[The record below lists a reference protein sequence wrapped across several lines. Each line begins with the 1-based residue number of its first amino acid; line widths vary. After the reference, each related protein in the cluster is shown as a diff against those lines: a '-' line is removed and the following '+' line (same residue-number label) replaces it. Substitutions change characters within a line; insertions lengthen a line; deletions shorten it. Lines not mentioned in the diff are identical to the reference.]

1 MKSIDKIIAVAG
13 YVQLV
18 FYIFMLQTWI
28 FDAVFPLSNIR
39 VFLWHQIHININY
52 SMLFRVNKL

>member
-39 VFLWHQIHININY
+39 VFFCGIKYIQYQLLNASQ
-52 SMLFRVNKL
+52 S